1 MFRMSNLSQ
10 RLLVA
15 AVGIPLLLVAG
26 AMGAP
31 ALRVI
36 VTVALLL
43 GMWELFGLARQD
55 GASTRWGMTAALGSV
70 GAAYLLVE
78 TPLTSVL
85 LVALILACAA
95 TRPQAPPPARA
106 GETFWLLAIA
116 LFGTLMAYWLELT
129 AFGAGWVLLTL
140 FATFSNDT
148 AAYAVGRRV
157 GRHKLAPVVSP
168 GKTVEGA
175 IGGLVVTTVA
185 VPVFAYLLGLPV
197 VWPLLLLGP
206 VLALVAQGGDLAE
219 SYLKRVA
226 GVKDSG
232 SLLPGHGG
240 MLDRIDALLF
250 VGPLVYHYLAWIAQ
264 IGTPVP

>member
-15 AVGIPLLLVAG
+15 AVGIPLLLLAG
-26 AMGAP
+26 VVGAP

-36 VTVALLL
+36 VAGALLL
-43 GMWELFGLARQD
+43 GMWELFGLARHN
-55 GASTRWGMTAALGSV
+55 GASVRWGMTVALGSV
-70 GAAYLLVE
+70 GVAYLLAE
-78 TPLTSVL
+78 TPLASAL
-85 LVALILACAA
+85 LVMLIFACIAF
-95 TRPQAPPPARA
+95 RPQSPPPARA

-116 LFGTLMAYWLELT
+116 LFGTLMAYWLELM

-148 AAYAVGRRV
+148 AAFAVGRAI
-157 GRHKLAPVVSP
+157 GRHKLAPLVSP

-175 IGGLVVTTVA
+175 IGGLIATTVA
-185 VPVFAYLLGLPV
+185 VPVVAYVLGLPV
-197 VWPLLLLGP
+197 GWPLLALGP

-264 IGTPVP
+264 IAPPVP